1 MNEIENIKNRI
12 EELFDKGDA
21 EEIDRL
27 YLLLN
32 QVIADLS
39 VKRTLLGLP
48 EYEPET
54 EERLEMVDKDRWT
67 GKLNPKNLGVQNYDV
82 DDIWF
87 LSKTPQ

>member
-12 EELFDKGDA
+12 VELFDKGDA
-21 EEIDRL
+21 EEINRL

-54 EERLEMVDKDRWT
+54 EERLEMVDKDRLDREIEPEKPWST
-67 GKLNPKNLGVQNYDV
+67 KL
-82 DDIWF
+82 
-87 LSKTPQ
+87 

>member
-12 EELFDKGDA
+12 EELFDKGNA
-21 EEIDRL
+21 EELDRL

-54 EERLEMVDKDRWT
+54 EERLEMVDKDRLDREIEPEKPWST
-67 GKLNPKNLGVQNYDV
+67 KL
-82 DDIWF
+82 
-87 LSKTPQ
+87 

>member
-1 MNEIENIKNRI
+1 MNEIEIIKNRI

-32 QVIADLS
+32 QVMADLS

-48 EYEPET
+48 ESEPET
-54 EERLEMVDKDRWT
+54 EQRLEMVDKDRLDREIEPEKPWSA
-67 GKLNPKNLGVQNYDV
+67 KL
-82 DDIWF
+82 
-87 LSKTPQ
+87 

>member
-12 EELFDKGDA
+12 EELFVKGDA

-54 EERLEMVDKDRWT
+54 EERLEMVDKDWLDRELEPEKPWSA
-67 GKLNPKNLGVQNYDV
+67 KL
-82 DDIWF
+82 
-87 LSKTPQ
+87 